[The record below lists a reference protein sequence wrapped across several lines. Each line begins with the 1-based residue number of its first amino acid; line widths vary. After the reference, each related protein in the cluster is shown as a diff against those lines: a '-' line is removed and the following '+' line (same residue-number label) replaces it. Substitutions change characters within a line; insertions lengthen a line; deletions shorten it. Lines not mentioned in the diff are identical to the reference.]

1 MCTYCR
7 GTCVLFN
14 FSLIS
19 NIKPNSRKSACYI
32 FYLLV
37 FASCFYGSAFYCIW
51 ACSGTQAV
59 KFNTYL
65 LGDGISSLI
74 ITNYFWAVS
83 IKIRMRNIIE
93 IFTNYEYIH
102 YINTETQQLSFI
114 EILISSQIRF
124 SSFEIEFE

>member
-37 FASCFYGSAFYCIW
+37 LASCFYGSAFYCIW

-93 IFTNYEYIH
+93 IFTKYKYIH

-114 EILISSQIRF
+114 EILISSQMRF
-124 SSFEIEFE
+124 PSFEIEFE